1 MLKYII
7 CIVVHSPIDNEIVHY
22 TNSVMKNYVNIMT
35 SNQAKMCIIPL
46 FILVHY
52 PHPIFF
58 YYKAE
63 DPSLCN

>member
-7 CIVVHSPIDNEIVHY
+7 CIIVHLLVDNEIVHY
-22 TNSVMKNYVNIMT
+22 TNSVMKNYVNITT
-35 SNQAKMCIIPL
+35 SNQAKRFIIPL

-52 PHPIFF
+52 PHPESF